1 MFGESGLNQRRLKKD
16 RNAPN
21 NAAEEKSYF
30 KKTKGR
36 SLVKTF
42 W

>member
-1 MFGESGLNQRRLKKD
+1 MFGESGLNQRCQKKD

-21 NAAEEKSYF
+21 NTTEEKGYL
-30 KKTKGR
+30 KKIKGR